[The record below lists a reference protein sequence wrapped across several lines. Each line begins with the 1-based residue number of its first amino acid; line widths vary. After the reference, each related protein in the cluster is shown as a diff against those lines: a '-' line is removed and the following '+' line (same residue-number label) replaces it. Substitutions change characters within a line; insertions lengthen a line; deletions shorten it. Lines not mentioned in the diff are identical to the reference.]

1 MLTHLHIRETH
12 LERVRARVA
21 SEEEHE
27 LRFLQVARRQTLLQ
41 VGDIKEGTAK
51 CLERGL
57 TYWLKTEDL
66 ARDDS
71 AKFCED
77 V

>member
-12 LERVRARVA
+12 PERVRARVA

-27 LRFLQVARRQTLLQ
+27 LGFLQVARGQTLLE

-57 TYWLKTEDL
+57 T
-66 ARDDS
+66 
-71 AKFCED
+71 
-77 V
+77 